1 MVSDS
6 TTQNMIKQD
15 GFRIGLYTFF
25 VNRKSQDKYTKIMNT
40 RHFWSCFTS
49 SEGDDQPHLESSR
62 EEILIM
68 CLFADF
74 SIVWWSVVS
83 MVIFLVISV
92 AGHVSLI
99 FCVCFPVV
107 RWYFFGKKRLPK
119 PAGTSPHVEFFGGLT
134 FGVQRWNAAEVF
146 QEVPHQGPVGISG
159 RHSATPKSS
168 NMDDHDLVLKPVV
181 TTGAAPF

>member
-1 MVSDS
+1 MVTDS

-62 EEILIM
+62 KEILIM
-68 CLFADF
+68 CLFADL

-83 MVIFLVISV
+83 MVIFLVIS
-92 AGHVSLI
+92 ATGHVSLI
-99 FCVCFPVV
+99 FCVLLSS
-107 RWYFFGKKRLPK
+107 RALLFFLWNVFL
-119 PAGTSPHVEFFGGLT
+119 SPQAH
-134 FGVQRWNAAEVF
+134 
-146 QEVPHQGPVGISG
+146 PH
-159 RHSATPKSS
+159 T
-168 NMDDHDLVLKPVV
+168 
-181 TTGAAPF
+181 